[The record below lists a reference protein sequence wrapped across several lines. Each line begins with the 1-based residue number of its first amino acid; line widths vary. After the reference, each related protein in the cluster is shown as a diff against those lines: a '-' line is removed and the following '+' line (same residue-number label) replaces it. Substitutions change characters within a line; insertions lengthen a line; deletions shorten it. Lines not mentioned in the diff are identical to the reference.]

1 MPSAVI
7 PEPMSETMTPRAA
20 AQVLQ
25 DAAGFERAL
34 ARRTHG
40 LTLMAWGMVSSGMFV
55 SYGFASLLDAVW
67 WVFATLWMPWV
78 FLGILMTFALWRSA
92 ALSRP
97 EASTD
102 WTDRKHWRRMLLV
115 GVGFTLVFAIARPDG
130 PTLPL
135 ALLGAAYCVF
145 GVFNVFH
152 AQAAERREKFMAG
165 ALMLATAAALALARA
180 PIEVSGTV
188 SIVAPAAILC
198 GIGFYE
204 TITG

>member
-1 MPSAVI
+1 MSSDAMAD
-7 PEPMSETMTPRAA
+7 PMNETMTPSQAA
-20 AQVLQ
+20 RVLT

-40 LTLMAWGMVSSGMFV
+40 LTLMTWGIVSSGMFV
-55 SYGFASLLDAVW
+55 SYGFASLLAAAWYVH
-67 WVFATLWMPWV
+67 ATLWLPWV
-78 FLGILMTFALWRSA
+78 FLGVLTTSALWRSA

-97 EASTD
+97 EVSTD
-102 WTDRKHWRRMLLV
+102 WADRRHWLRMFVV

-152 AQAAERREKFMAG
+152 AGAPERREKFLAG
-165 ALMLATAAALALARA
+165 ALMLATAGALALTGA
-180 PIEVSGTV
+180 PIEVSGMV
-188 SIVAPAAILC
+188 SIATPAIVLC
-198 GIGFYE
+198 SIGFYE
-204 TITG
+204 TLSG